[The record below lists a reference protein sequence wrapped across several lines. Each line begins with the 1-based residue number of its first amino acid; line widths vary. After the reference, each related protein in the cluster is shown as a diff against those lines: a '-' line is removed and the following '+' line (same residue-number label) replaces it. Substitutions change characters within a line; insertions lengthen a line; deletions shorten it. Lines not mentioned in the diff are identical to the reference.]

1 MREFSCLFAIC
12 LLIASCSSDVGRSSD
27 PSISPPVT
35 FADRILI
42 NGQVITVDSGALIAE
57 AVAITGNRI
66 VAVGTSDEI
75 GDLAGPATSIID
87 LNGRTVVPGFID
99 AHSHVEGLA
108 ESENFRVPVQ
118 IPHSV
123 DSTDALLE
131 RLKARAAD
139 LPAGSWIVGQGT
151 YNQPM
156 PSREELDSELPDHPV
171 VLRWSSHDLL
181 INHKAVEVSQL
192 ENVPDPTGMGRIERA
207 ANGEPVILRD
217 AYIELPLPKSSI
229 EQRKTWIVETLRKF
243 YLERGVTT
251 VYDMSSPEIY
261 DYYQE
266 LRDSR
271 SLPVRLRMNFYET
284 ALDTVIGAAEQ
295 IGSDDDWLR
304 FGGVKFFIDGVWG
317 TTAATYRPAWEG
329 SGTTWI
335 PNNYGGIRVD
345 QETFDDE
352 IEQAHKA
359 GFQIWTHANGDR
371 GADIVLTAFERAQA
385 LHPRPDARHR
395 IEHFANFLVQD
406 PERTEERLN
415 RMKRAG
421 VIPVPQAA
429 FLWRLTDTGVQEPN
443 VKFAALG
450 TLVKKGFKPPGGS
463 DTLGTQNFATNP
475 MFSISVA
482 VNRRTKHGTL
492 VQADEALTV
501 MDAIRS
507 HTIWAAYSGF
517 EDDIKGSIEAGK
529 LADLV
534 VLSDDPLTISPDR
547 LTDIY
552 PEIVIVDG
560 EIAYRTTR

>member
-1 MREFSCLFAIC
+1 MRDSAFIVALCLFVTG
-12 LLIASCSSDVGRSSD
+12 CSGDVAPHSDISK
-27 PSISPPVT
+27 SPPSNT
-35 FADRILI
+35 ADRILI
-42 NGQVITVDSGALIAE
+42 NGNVITVDSDARIAE

-66 VAVGTSDEI
+66 TAVGKSEDI
-75 GDLAGPATSIID
+75 AALAGPATSIIE

-99 AHSHVEGLA
+99 AHSHIEGLA

-123 DSTDALLE
+123 GTTDEVLE
-131 RLKARAAD
+131 RLEARAAE

-156 PSREELDSELPDHPV
+156 PSREELDRELPDHPV

-181 INHKAVEVSQL
+181 INHKAVEVAQL
-192 ENVPDPTGMGRIERA
+192 ENVPDPAGMGRIERA

-217 AYIELPLPKSSI
+217 VDFELPLPESSL
-229 EQRKTWIVETLRKF
+229 EERKTWIVESLKEF

-266 LRDSR
+266 LRDSG
-271 SLPVRLRMNFYET
+271 SLPVRLRLNFYDTELDAVVT
-284 ALDTVIGAAEQ
+284 AASDIGHE
-295 IGSDDDWLR
+295 DDWIR

-335 PNNYGGIRVD
+335 PNNFGGIRVD

-352 IEQAHKA
+352 VEQAHRA
-359 GFQIWTHANGDR
+359 GLQIWTHANGDR

-385 LHPRPDARHR
+385 AHPRPDARHR

-429 FLWRLTDTGVQEPN
+429 FLWRLTNIGVQEPD

-450 TLVKKGFKPPGGS
+450 TLINAGFKPPGGS

-492 VQADEALTV
+492 VQADEALSV

-517 EDDIKGSIEAGK
+517 EEDVKGSIEVGK

-534 VLSDDPLTISPDR
+534 VLSEDPLAISPDR
-547 LTDIY
+547 LSDIY
-552 PEIVIVDG
+552 PEIVIIDG
-560 EIAYRTTR
+560 EVAYQETN